1 MLSISRDDYF
11 VEVAPRIVRGG
22 IPTRIRIRPL
32 DGHIRLEEKERVRI
46 AVLPMTVDACSSTR
60 PDIFETT
67 AVVEQGCLS
76 FEHTFTGEQEHSIR
90 LHRGEETA
98 PFLRTSVYSLEED
111 LFRRRPYLGD
121 FHLHSC
127 YSDGVETPEFVAAMY
142 RQEGYDF
149 MCLTDHG
156 RMDSSRRAIS
166 FYEGLPLDFK
176 IHPGEEVHSPG
187 NPVHI
192 LNFGGDFSVNARCRT
207 ETSGNPWIVPARP
220 EWMEAVQ
227 RRMDRLPPL
236 PDGVDPFIHA
246 SCLEVIDAIH
256 EAGGMAIFCHPFWI
270 DNVYNVPVAL
280 LQLYLEQGFADAF
293 ELVGGLTNHENT
305 LQVAFYRDML
315 TQGFRIPTVGNSDSH
330 GTVDRAYFDT
340 GKTLVFALGNG
351 REEIIEAVKNHYS
364 IPLDEYAG
372 QEPRFHGSFRLTSYA
387 MFLYEHY
394 FPLHHELCFEE
405 GRLMRAL
412 VAGDSAAADRL
423 RELFGRTVT
432 HREGF
437 FAVYPEK

>member
-142 RQEGYDF
+142 RQEATTLCVSPITGGWIPPGGQFPF
-149 MCLTDHG
+149 MRGC
-156 RMDSSRRAIS
+156 RWISRSIPARRSIPRAIRS
-166 FYEGLPLDFK
+166 
-176 IHPGEEVHSPG
+176 
-187 NPVHI
+187 
-192 LNFGGDFSVNARCRT
+192 
-207 ETSGNPWIVPARP
+207 
-220 EWMEAVQ
+220 
-227 RRMDRLPPL
+227 
-236 PDGVDPFIHA
+236 
-246 SCLEVIDAIH
+246 
-256 EAGGMAIFCHPFWI
+256 IF
-270 DNVYNVPVAL
+270 
-280 LQLYLEQGFADAF
+280 
-293 ELVGGLTNHENT
+293 
-305 LQVAFYRDML
+305 
-315 TQGFRIPTVGNSDSH
+315 
-330 GTVDRAYFDT
+330 
-340 GKTLVFALGNG
+340 
-351 REEIIEAVKNHYS
+351 
-364 IPLDEYAG
+364 
-372 QEPRFHGSFRLTSYA
+372 
-387 MFLYEHY
+387 
-394 FPLHHELCFEE
+394 
-405 GRLMRAL
+405 
-412 VAGDSAAADRL
+412 
-423 RELFGRTVT
+423 
-432 HREGF
+432 
-437 FAVYPEK
+437 

>member
-1 MLSISRDDYF
+1 
-11 VEVAPRIVRGG
+11 
-22 IPTRIRIRPL
+22 
-32 DGHIRLEEKERVRI
+32 
-46 AVLPMTVDACSSTR
+46 MTVDACSSTR

-236 PDGVDPFIHA
+236 PGMGWILSSTLPVWRLSTP
-246 SCLEVIDAIH
+246 SMRR
-256 EAGGMAIFCHPFWI
+256 GGMAIFCHPFWI

-305 LQVAFYRDML
+305 LQVAFYREML
-315 TQGFRIPTVGNSDSH
+315 DPGWPDSPAVGNSDSH

-340 GKTLVFALGNG
+340 GKTLVSPWGTAG
-351 REEIIEAVKNHYS
+351 RRS
-364 IPLDEYAG
+364 S
-372 QEPRFHGSFRLTSYA
+372 RR
-387 MFLYEHY
+387 
-394 FPLHHELCFEE
+394 
-405 GRLMRAL
+405 
-412 VAGDSAAADRL
+412 
-423 RELFGRTVT
+423 
-432 HREGF
+432 
-437 FAVYPEK
+437 